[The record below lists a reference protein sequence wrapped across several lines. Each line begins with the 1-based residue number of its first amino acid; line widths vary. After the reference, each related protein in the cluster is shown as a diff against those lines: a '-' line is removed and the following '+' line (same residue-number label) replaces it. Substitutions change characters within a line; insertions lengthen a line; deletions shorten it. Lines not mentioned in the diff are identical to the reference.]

1 MGSSTALTTKP
12 AQGTPYQLDKSQVS
26 RASSAL
32 LKHIKSKQSEREA
45 TATKKTLIGDNDSDS
60 EAEDTPMHNEAVWLV
75 LTTKKHVVDKNRLK
89 PGKISIPH
97 SLNASQALSIC
108 LITAD
113 PQRSVKNIVSDPSF
127 PEHLSSR
134 IDKVIGYSKLKD
146 RYKSFE
152 SRRQLLSEHDVFLA
166 DDRIVMRLVNTLG
179 KVFYKSA
186 KRPIPVSLAQ
196 IEKVDGKRVKKDP
209 KQQPK
214 KKDDEENVSLF
225 ASAAIVAKEIE
236 KALNSAPVHL
246 APATTAAV
254 RVGSSNFTSEQLA
267 ENIEAVV
274 KGLTEKYITKG
285 WRNIRALHVKGAN
298 TMALPI
304 WLASELWVEEGD
316 VVEAVEDGE
325 AEGQNKKRKQIEGE
339 GEQKLL
345 EGTNKKS
352 RKQKT
357 ADDEEE
363 ASSQAAR
370 KAKLEKQKAQ
380 ASKDGEAAALKISA
394 GPAKKKKNAFKAGTQ
409 FKMVFATR
417 TSVLRAARAQFTPSR
432 AAFAFNQSA
441 LARLLSTLAVL
452 EQRDGKLQSSS
463 ISAISA
469 ALKLGGPVT
478 AFVAGAGVKGT
489 SAAEAAKY
497 KGVENVVAVEN
508 EAYEKGLPENYA
520 PLLVENIKKGEY
532 THIIAG
538 HSAFGKS
545 LLPRVA
551 ALLDVQ
557 QVSDITAIESEDTFV
572 RPIYA
577 GNAILTVQSA
587 DPIKVITVRGT
598 AFQDAEATGGSA
610 SITDGADPNAPA
622 QTEWVSEE
630 LSKSERPDLATA
642 SRVVSGGRGLK
653 SKEEFDRLMTP
664 LADSLG
670 AAIGASRAAVDS
682 GFADNSLQVG
692 QTGKNVAPQLYLCV
706 GISGAIQHLA
716 GMKDSKV
723 IAAINKDGDAPIFQV
738 ADVGL
743 VGDLFEKVPELTE
756 KVKSA

>member
-1 MGSSTALTTKP
+1 MAPSTALTTKVTT
-12 AQGTPYQLDKSQVS
+12 GTPYQLDKSQVS
-26 RASSAL
+26 RASTAL
-32 LKHIKSKQSEREA
+32 LRHIKSKQTEREA

-60 EAEDTPMHNEAVWLV
+60 DAEDTPLHNEAVWLV

-97 SLNASQALSIC
+97 SLNASPALSIC

-113 PQRSVKNIVSDPSF
+113 PQRSVKNIVSDASF

-152 SRRQLLSEHDVFLA
+152 SRRQLFSEHDVFLA
-166 DDRIVMRLVNTLG
+166 DDRIVMRLVKTLG
-179 KVFYKSA
+179 KVFYSSS
-186 KRPIPVSLAQ
+186 KRPIPVQLAQ
-196 IEKVDGKRVKKDP
+196 IEKVDGKRVKKEP
-209 KQQPK
+209 KKPNQPK
-214 KKDDEENVSLF
+214 KSEDEDTVSLF
-225 ASAAIVAKEIE
+225 ASTAVIAKEIE
-236 KALNSAPVHL
+236 KALNSAPVQL

-254 RVGSSNFTSEQLA
+254 RVGSSNFTPEQLS
-267 ENIEAVV
+267 ENIDAVV

-285 WRNIRALHVKGAN
+285 WRNIKALHVKGAN
-298 TMALPI
+298 TMAMPI
-304 WLASELWVEEGD
+304 WLASELWVEETD

-325 AEGQNKKRKQIEGE
+325 ADGKNKKRKQVEGSD
-339 GEQKLL
+339 QKLL
-345 EGTNKKS
+345 EGSNKKS

-357 ADDEEE
+357 AEDDEE
-363 ASSQAAR
+363 ASSLAAR
-370 KAKLEKQKAQ
+370 KQKLEKQKAQ
-380 ASKDGEAAALKISA
+380 ALEDGEVAAVK
-394 GPAKKKKNAFKAGTQ
+394 
-409 FKMVFATR
+409 TR
-417 TSVLRAARAQFTPSR
+417 NSVLRAARAQFTPSR
-432 AAFAFNQSA
+432 ASFTFNQSA

-463 ISAISA
+463 VSAISA

-478 AFVAGAGVKGT
+478 AFVAGASVKGT

-557 QVSDITAIESEDTFV
+557 QVSDITAIESEDTFI

-577 GNAILTVQSA
+577 GNAILTVQST
-587 DPIKVITVRGT
+587 DPIKIITVRGT
-598 AFQDAEATGGSA
+598 AFQDAEATGGTA
-610 SITDGADPNAPA
+610 TITSGVDPNTPA

-630 LSKSERPDLATA
+630 LSVSERPDLATA
-642 SRVVSGGRGLK
+642 PRVVSGGRGLK
-653 SKEEFDRLMTP
+653 SKEEFDRLMVP

-692 QTGKNVAPQLYLCV
+692 QTGKNVAPQLYLSV

-723 IAAINKDGDAPIFQV
+723 IAAINKDADAPIFQV

-756 KVKSA
+756 KVKNA